1 MLPVI
6 WTKGYLS
13 RSLSAPGAGGRVTH
27 KHSSWARPTCTCSS
41 VCVRA
46 RASCY
51 PHPHH
56 HHRAAS
62 SSSASSSSAKQQVH
76 ARARAHQYTFERGPR
91 QGIALA
97 SASCCR
103 RRHGPF
109 AKRHREAISMHSRQ
123 SACTWHRPFAE
134 RQSACTRGNQHAL
147 GIVHSQRAH
156 RQADGG
162 KVRKRLRLAVFRTAH
177 LLLLLAIIE
186 VRAHVD
192 SNLLVV

>member
-1 MLPVI
+1 MD
-6 WTKGYLS
+6 S
-13 RSLSAPGAGGRVTH
+13 RAPGAAAGTETFPVGVPDILGSH
-27 KHSSWARPTCTCSS
+27 MQLVA
-41 VCVRA
+41 
-46 RASCY
+46 ASCY
-51 PHPHH
+51 PR

-62 SSSASSSSAKQQVH
+62 SSSASSSAKQHV
-76 ARARAHQYTFERGPR
+76 RARASASAVCPFDRGPR

-147 GIVHSQRAH
+147 GIVHSQGAH
-156 RQADGG
+156 RGRPTRG
-162 KVRKRLRLAVFRTAH
+162 NKVRKRLRLAVLRTAH
-177 LLLLLAIIE
+177 LLLLLLAIIV
-186 VRAHVD
+186 VRAHID
-192 SNLLVV
+192 SKLLVV

>member
-1 MLPVI
+1 MHRSLLPVI

-27 KHSSWARPTCTCSS
+27 KHSSWAGVLHAPVL
-41 VCVRA
+41 VCVCA
-46 RASCY
+46 RALAAILIRIIIIVRLLLPLLLLLLPSSRCTLARERISTLSNVVQG
-51 PHPHH
+51 
-56 HHRAAS
+56 RAL
-62 SSSASSSSAKQQVH
+62 H
-76 ARARAHQYTFERGPR
+76 WRAHHAAAAGMVHSQRG
-91 QGIALA
+91 
-97 SASCCR
+97 
-103 RRHGPF
+103 
-109 AKRHREAISMHSRQ
+109 
-123 SACTWHRPFAE
+123 TE